1 MFYGIL
7 ESMVELGTLEL
18 SIHNSLPRELITA
31 IGKLK
36 YIDLG
41 PKQQICIQK
50 KRRKQAYWKEREKV
64 I

>member
-36 YIDLG
+36 YIDTLRLKNK
-41 PKQQICIQK
+41 PTPMTF
-50 KRRKQAYWKEREKV
+50 
-64 I
+64 